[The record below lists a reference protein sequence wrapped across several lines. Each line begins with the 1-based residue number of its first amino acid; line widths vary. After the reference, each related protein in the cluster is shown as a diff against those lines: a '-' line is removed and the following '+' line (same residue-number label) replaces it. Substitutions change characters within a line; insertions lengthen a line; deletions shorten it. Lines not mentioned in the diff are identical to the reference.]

1 MEANLR
7 AGRPLLPGTSTNH
20 KCRRLVEKWN
30 LIRMNGLE
38 KINKSAIYMKVV
50 KIKDIYKIDEPII
63 PEGYEAIDFRSP
75 RDGELFIPEYVYDGM
90 HPVSKCN
97 RHSSMHMWTDA
108 DMRIIVRKKPK
119 EFTDTE
125 ILETILPWLNSCVPS
140 GYLIGGK
147 GWTSKPLLLNSAAF
161 SEDWRGL
168 KKAIIEK
175 MRADYENGNVNGAKE

>member
-7 AGRPLLPGTSTNH
+7 TGGSLLPGTSTDN

-38 KINKSAIYMKVV
+38 KINKSAVYEKTVTIE
-50 KIKDIYKIDEPII
+50 DIYGTDEPVI
-63 PEGYEAIDFRSP
+63 PEGYEAIAFRSP
-75 RDGELFIPEYVYDGM
+75 RDGEKFL
-90 HPVSKCN
+90 SN
-97 RHSSMHMWTDA
+97 RHYVKNEIFTCQRRPTEKHFWTDA

-140 GYLIGGK
+140 GYLIGVK
-147 GWTSKPLLLNSAAF
+147 GWTSKSLLLNNATFSA
-161 SEDWRGL
+161 DWRDL
-168 KKAIIEK
+168 KKAIVEK
-175 MRADYENGNVNGAKE
+175 MRADYENGCTKGTKE